1 MAVKR
6 SFMMLLLSDLHSAGW
21 KILGG
26 APVGLYKTRWPLPNF
41 GRGFGC
47 VAAVGRHGGMART
60 KKAWLRGCDP
70 LAGQND
76 PDGLVTSPGVA
87 PR

>member
-1 MAVKR
+1 
-6 SFMMLLLSDLHSAGW
+6 MLLLSDLHSAGW

-41 GRGFGC
+41 GRGFGAWLLW
-47 VAAVGRHGGMART
+47 VAIGAWRI

-76 PDGLVTSPGVA
+76 PDGLVASPGVA